1 MSKVIELS
9 DEEYE
14 VLVEAA
20 KKRHETPEQMLSSLV
35 RSLSEAESAVYYG
48 TDEMFAA
55 LDAYAAERDA
65 GATPSNRASL
75 CPDIAR
81 VE

>member
-9 DEEYE
+9 DEEYA

-20 KKRHETPEQMLSSLV
+20 KKRHETPEQTLSSLV
-35 RSLSEAESAVYYG
+35 RSLADAGDSVYYS

-55 LDAYAAERDA
+55 LDAYAR
-65 GATPSNRASL
+65 
-75 CPDIAR
+75 I
-81 VE
+81 